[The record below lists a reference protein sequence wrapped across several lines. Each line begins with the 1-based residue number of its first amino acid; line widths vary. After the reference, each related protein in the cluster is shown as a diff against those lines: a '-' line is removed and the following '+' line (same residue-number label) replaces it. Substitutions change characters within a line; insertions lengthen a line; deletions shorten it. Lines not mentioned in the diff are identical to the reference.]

1 MLDLLAAIVS
11 ADPPSLLAWLI
22 LAFAAGMYPI
32 GIMLGST
39 CSPCCASPCSG
50 PCAKNEDCP
59 PGCQCVGGQCGG
71 SLPCVDCKG
80 ESLPDTV
87 TVSVSNWPAD
97 RVQGGSL
104 AFLNFESD
112 FGSGAAG
119 KVTAPGDNPGPVSA
133 VELTSGGEG
142 YARII
147 VERLEPTV
155 TASAGGTQ
163 QFTVSLEKVGE
174 GEEAVWEVS
183 GLALNG
189 EGTTTSNNITFTVQG
204 SGVAVSNAAAR
215 IVRAAGAPSITLSVT
230 SASGGGAELVAVLY
244 QGQSNCDG
252 SPIWAFNDIAI
263 NNAGGGYAVGDQV
276 VFTLN
281 DGTALHCGFGTHVPF
296 VVKTVGSG
304 GAIVAFELD
313 TDDKDIID
321 YYFAE
326 YVGPANGPIEYLALD
341 SPGAYY
347 LPGQT
352 TVEVATVTVTVN
364 QRGVAGASGAVITPT
379 INTNQQSPT
388 FGQIVSLAITN
399 GGTGYLAWE
408 WVEICCGPYWNGK
421 SVVLRRPS
429 GSQGGF
435 GALNPCLYRHTRTNK
450 GCSATIELE
459 YSPGSVRVMVRD
471 PAGFTPIGAP
481 GEGGVNNSGYA
492 SAGCFEEIW
501 KTPGPGEDCVG
512 LSFSATSPRG
522 ITLTVAPG
530 GNYTPEIA
538 TPTNVRHVCCP
549 DGGFAPLELEVRVHE
564 PSAPYLP
571 EPDPPFTT
579 YVLPRGGGGPSGAT
593 ADCTISYGGFG
604 LYVAVRRCDSYYGAN
619 CQSCARNCETRAGM
633 PGESYVNFPMYHT
646 FSRPCNACSSP
657 TMCKPVSGMYVINRR
672 DPRWNDGDGLP
683 MEWFQWSSPPPEG
696 FTPGDNN
703 FYRIEIP

>member
-11 ADPPSLLAWLI
+11 ADPPSLLAWAV

-80 ESLPDTV
+80 DSLPDTV
-87 TVSVSNWPAD
+87 TVSVTNWPAD

-112 FGSGAAG
+112 FGFGAAG

-189 EGTTTSNNITFTVQG
+189 EGTTTSNNITFTVEAP
-204 SGVAVSNAAAR
+204 GVEVEPASAFL
-215 IVRAAGAPSITLSVT
+215 VRGRTAPSLSMSVA
-230 SASGGGAELVAVLY
+230 SAAGGGAQLVPVML
-244 QGQSNCDG
+244 QGFSNCDG
-252 SPIWAFNDIAI
+252 SPVWALNDFAI
-263 NNAGGGYAVGDQV
+263 NNAGSGYAVGDEL
-276 VFTLN
+276 VFTPTN
-281 DGTALHCGFGTHVPF
+281 GVEHCGDFVTPW
-296 VVKTVGSG
+296 VVKTVGPG
-304 GAIVAFELD
+304 GSIVDFELD

-321 YYFAE
+321 GWFREYYAE
-326 YVGPANGPIEYLALD
+326 GGPIEFIQVTSA
-341 SPGAYY
+341 GAYY
-347 LPGQT
+347 LPGPT
-352 TVEVATVTVTVN
+352 TVEVATVTVTVA
-364 QRGVAGASGAVITPT
+364 QRGRAEGTYGGAAISAT
-379 INTNQQSPT
+379 INTNPNSAT
-388 FGQIVSLAITN
+388 FGQIAALNIAN
-399 GGTGYLAWE
+399 GGFGYLAWE

-429 GSQGGF
+429 RTQGGF
-435 GALNPCLYRHTRTNK
+435 GNLNPCLYRHTRTNK

-459 YSPGSVRVMVRD
+459 YSPQSVRVMVND
-471 PAGFTPIGAP
+471 PAGFTPRGNDVSPAF
-481 GEGGVNNSGYA
+481 V

-512 LSFSATSPRG
+512 LPFSATSPRG

-549 DGGFAPLELEVRVHE
+549 DGSFAPLELEVRVHE

-604 LYVAVRRCDSYYGAN
+604 LYVAVMRCDSYYGAN
-619 CQSCARNCETRAGM
+619 CQSCARNCETRVGM
-633 PGESYVNFPMYHT
+633 PGDDYVNFPSNHT

-672 DPRWNDGDGLP
+672 DPRFNDGEGLP
-683 MEWFQWSSPPPEG
+683 MEWFQWTEPPPEG
-696 FTPGDNN
+696 FTPGDDN
-703 FYRIEIP
+703 FYKIEIPE